1 MVGELLDLW
10 GGDMP
15 RSSFQKQRE
24 SIATADSAM
33 GTAWGERL
41 DFVWVIKH
49 PDSEVRA
56 GWDG

>member
-10 GGDMP
+10 GGDKP

-24 SIATADSAM
+24 SIPTADSAM
-33 GTAWGERL
+33 GTAWEERL
-41 DFVWVIKH
+41 DFVWVSKV
-49 PDSEVRA
+49 SEVRA

>member
-1 MVGELLDLW
+1 
-10 GGDMP
+10 MP